1 LNRKL
6 ERLISAYLD
15 GEVTPEER
23 REVERALERD
33 PQARRLYEE
42 LREVRALLRGLRE
55 REAPPDLEESVVA
68 YALGGGARRRGR
80 SWWAGRPALLAAV
93 AAAAAIVLLFPV
105 VRGELNRLRA
115 SEVGVAWFVREH
127 TVQTAADPLAD
138 RAYLGVLFTD
148 ANLALAGEQPRPAQE
163 EPR

>member
-1 LNRKL
+1 MNRKL

-23 REVERALERD
+23 REAERALERD
-33 PQARRLYEE
+33 PQARRFYEE
-42 LREVRALLRGLRE
+42 LREVRALLRGLPE
-55 REAPPDLEESVVA
+55 REAPPDLEESVLA
-68 YALGGGARRRGR
+68 YARRGGARGGR

-105 VRGELNRLRA
+105 VRGELDRLRA

-148 ANLALAGEQPRPAQE
+148 ANLALAGEQPKPAE
-163 EPR
+163 EERR

>member
-1 LNRKL
+1 MNRKL

-33 PQARRLYEE
+33 PRARRFYEE
-42 LREVRALLRGLRE
+42 LREVRALLRGLPE
-55 REAPPDLEESVVA
+55 RGAPADLEESVLA
-68 YALGGGARRRGR
+68 YALGGGARRGR
-80 SWWAGRPALLAAV
+80 SWWAGRRALLAAV

-105 VRGELNRLRA
+105 VRGELDRLRA

-148 ANLALAGEQPRPAQE
+148 ANLALAGEQPKPAE
-163 EPR
+163 EERR